1 MVRKGSTRSSAAI
14 SRRRCKQVGNQA
26 VTWEDKKFEDW
37 QKPLFRRV
45 DDGTM
50 RHALPPVD
58 TSWSTWPRPGFASD
72 MCQSSRCHCVVCLPV
87 TLWKRAAKPAPA
99 LNSLAVDSKLSFP
112 AGMLKIESSCDGT
125 RLVGLGRSP
134 GRHTQLP
141 PTGQNLSLR
150 LSAAT
155 STCGARS
162 LAASAGRAG
171 LGLQSRQLWLV
182 LATRVTRRRQVAV
195 LDQAL
200 RPGGVEGGIFRSD
213 RGQPVDVPVEH

>member
-1 MVRKGSTRSSAAI
+1 M
-14 SRRRCKQVGNQA
+14 
-26 VTWEDKKFEDW
+26 TWEDKKFEDW

-134 GRHTQLP
+134 GRYSEV
-141 PTGQNLSLR
+141 G
-150 LSAAT
+150 
-155 STCGARS
+155 
-162 LAASAGRAG
+162 
-171 LGLQSRQLWLV
+171 
-182 LATRVTRRRQVAV
+182 
-195 LDQAL
+195 
-200 RPGGVEGGIFRSD
+200 
-213 RGQPVDVPVEH
+213 

>member
-134 GRHTQLP
+134 GSYYRTITFGRTWPSSGTWSLVEDFSTKGSGDHETTTTVCGCGRGDRHHH
-141 PTGQNLSLR
+141 GR
-150 LSAAT
+150 A
-155 STCGARS
+155 
-162 LAASAGRAG
+162 AGRRRDP
-171 LGLQSRQLWLV
+171 SRGGQ
-182 LATRVTRRRQVAV
+182 RRHHVHRPPEP
-195 LDQAL
+195 DQA
-200 RPGGVEGGIFRSD
+200 D
-213 RGQPVDVPVEH
+213 RLDGAG